1 MRIQLDHVEP
11 VIWRRLLVPGSVRM
25 AKLADMLIAGMG
37 WSNSHLHAF
46 RVGDARYGMNFDE
59 YPEGEIDEK
68 SVTVLQALRDENW
81 FRFDYDFGDSWE
93 HEVMIE
99 NLSWSYFGLKY
110 AVCLE
115 GPMPARPKTWAA
127 CRVIPTSSRPS
138 PIRPTRSTTAISIGR
153 AAPSTR
159 PTSTWLT
166 PTPCCRRSAD
176 QEAALRGAI
185 RTIRNSSGRRAF
197 LGITATVWAWSVPS
211 SEPKRPEK
219 EERARQKLVH
229 ISLSTTSII
238 PSRWAYRAGMVRTG
252 LDRNSGRPGL
262 GRSWFEPSS
271 AP

>member
-1 MRIQLDHVEP
+1 
-11 VIWRRLLVPGSVRM
+11 M

-115 GPMPARPKTWAA
+115 ANARPPEDVGGVPGYTYFLETIADPAHEEHDSYLDWAGG
-127 CRVIPTSSRPS
+127 T
-138 PIRPTRSTTAISIGR
+138 
-153 AAPSTR
+153 STR